1 MKSKKDDLSN
11 DIETLL
17 EEVKIV
23 QANLSDLPDESLDAM
38 EEGLREGITILVKCE
53 EAAILL
59 EQKIMEYRQEV
70 EVQALLKE
78 LLVIKARIAKL
89 LLQARQGLTTI
100 QNAKVELARQT
111 EETEEQKNKIA
122 KLDHWLA
129 DINNELKESTKQSD
143 VLTEDDIIRYIEVY
157 ERYIREYEEYETII
171 KSIVVIN
178 RDDSSQM
185 KQNLNKTIKTLEET
199 RNLVIL
205 EIERLRQMLIQIRT
219 APEVVDDDISQT
231 DRTIDSTSMPE
242 EIVSPREP
250 AHIEEP
256 EVKEPLIEK
265 IETDVISKVESEPSK
280 LETKIEEPKEREE
293 KQVKPNVTIET
304 QTGKSLLSEP
314 PSLVDKS
321 VICKTEDKVMQD
333 VSVTCAP
340 PQEVTIQTSEAKSS
354 NNEILENIEVIQT
367 ISDGH
372 ETIEVASRPVRRD
385 QKIDEKSLFVD
396 AQYKDD
402 NLQKDS
408 KLNITHSLPQ
418 SFETVMVEPDETTT
432 EVVVDADGTKRIIVK
447 KVRKTLVT
455 RQQIVQPQY
464 STGEDIPQDQ
474 SFSRL
479 VLTEDA
485 GYKTRLLEDGG
496 TRYIQYQTSDGQVIT
511 GVPDSEVT
519 IQEFTSRPDMVI
531 KMEKGMKPEEILQ
544 LAEGEIPS
552 HIQTSSSS
560 VTAVVQQVT
569 KRIVKTKRRIIRR
582 VTIVD
587 GKEHLTEEVV
597 EEPDDVEVFEE
608 QIPRVSINVKDG
620 KTTVG
625 DSNNQD
631 NPPFPLS
638 AGPGDK
644 RDDDIDKN
652 SKKDHENKFED
663 IKPSPKEQQVDKTLK
678 DEKQPTE
685 LNDQKISDLRTL
697 TKEFLDKESAQIGR
711 AVVTESMYPSESE
724 IILHPTSQVETDKSM
739 EGGISFITGNIHSTV
754 QSNRSKIAT
763 LVKKVTKKVI
773 RIKKRIIKHI
783 QIIDG
788 KEHVTE
794 EVIEEPE
801 EVEITEDEPQIS
813 QFVENEGET
822 QTKRI
827 RIIRQVHVIDGKEHV
842 TEQIVEDPDDQE
854 ESSSKSVYLPTHQ
867 LNITEVLDPEIPD
880 DSKEEPTLSPQDKS
894 IKELTK
900 DLIEREISN
909 LETRKPHETEQL
921 TTEDSKIVEDP
932 VRDSE
937 NLTQTHTRTIL
948 TKTRKRIIKH
958 KQIIDG
964 KEHVTEEVIEEP
976 DDVQV
981 FENEPNFAQFI
992 QKQDNT
998 QTKHFKVIRQV
1009 HIIDGKEH
1017 VTEQIVEDPDN
1028 SDKIMSETV
1037 PSSKLDITEI
1047 IGQATS
1053 APSDDAY
1060 NIVTKDDKK
1069 SKDLALKEID
1079 HTKITPAPKKIPEKE
1094 TKMEQEHGVAVPE
1107 IKEIDKIDRDKY
1119 NETHMRTILTRTR
1132 KRIIKHIKVIDG
1144 KEHVTEEVIEEPDD
1158 IEVIETRPLSSHV
1171 IQREGTKTKR
1181 IKIIRQI
1188 QTIDGKEHITEK
1200 IVEDP
1205 DDEYVADSTV
1215 TATVDVQM
1223 DKPDLTSH
1231 KEKEILVSSIPGDK
1245 TTIPFKIDINKDL
1258 IKSEIAGSDIL
1269 PIPIKN
1275 IDKVLKPEELV
1286 FDNTTANVSPSQPS
1300 EKPNKKDDTK
1310 QIITIAKTV
1319 IETVDPDDTITEKVI
1334 NDQFDFTSEEKVPN
1348 LKIEKEKEPHP
1359 GDISRMLIES
1369 ESNHSTVLISS
1380 PNNVVVEVL
1389 QKSDL
1394 QVPMDLRK
1402 EDADNKQTI
1411 ISEKEDIKYIEKQNE
1426 PVIEKPSQVADKT
1439 VPVKTQDVLIPKSST
1454 FTPENKITVEDV
1466 KKEKQQLPSTPDDQE
1481 QHVEKNILDSTVI
1494 TETDLHINKLD
1505 MEKPKDK
1512 SKEIVDYTKV
1522 DINMS
1527 FIKGEVDQTK
1537 VKPSSSELLNEN
1549 VTEVYKQLSP
1559 NNVNVQSE
1567 LKPEEASF
1575 RLPDNEIIEK
1585 LASEAKLGSDTIN
1598 KGDEKVVDQSNPK
1611 DRSLIDTTCRLIESE
1626 TEHSYILS
1634 EKSKAKVLSP
1644 FESTET
1650 IDFQDNKQ
1658 KVISEDDAMDNHKLI
1673 EVKKD
1678 KHIIVSTAD
1687 SVKTVSKEPME
1698 VSLPRE
1704 TVDIE
1709 NVTQNISK
1717 TITRRRIIKH
1727 VQIIDGKEH
1736 VTEEVIEEPDV
1747 VEAIEATPNPNINIQ
1762 EEGIKTKRIK
1772 IIRQMHIV
1780 DGKEHVTEQII
1791 EDSDDE
1797 YIPDSTIT
1805 ADINLNLTESDLS
1818 KVKPEKHISEGLKIE
1833 EIVEGEP
1840 KETIKTENTDDS
1852 HLILTSQLTENVKGE
1867 TPMIE
1872 IMHNVPKIAVKKE
1885 MKMSQQP
1892 ELSNYLDKEI
1902 LAISTQ
1908 LDILDVAP
1916 ENSPQSIKD
1925 ISEEFLTRET
1935 TKLSDIPKSVDDSSR
1950 DKEEKKLVRGLVV
1963 TPEITDANDA
1973 IDIVISKDTQLTDEK
1988 VNASPSAESRVESTM
2003 KPLHPPIQSSIQV
2016 EPVETDTVVSEM
2028 DVNFESKKPEI
2039 SYIQQFEP
2047 VTQDSPEIIE
2057 KDLTI
2062 QFIASEVKPTE
2073 TKDSVDIVAAPVR
2086 LDSKHDITT
2095 FIESERID
2103 TDSRI
2108 IQDSLKLSNKEIS
2121 EAIPE
2126 KLLEI
2131 EEFENNLEKPVN
2143 VIKPSQ
2149 TVDML
2154 MSLSKLDKNRE
2165 YEPKI
2170 EVDIKLEKFE
2180 TQKPSITKREI
2191 RTELPSEIV
2200 IVDKH
2205 PKKEVCGK
2213 VKKEVTDKQSVCE
2226 ESVTYDP
2233 KVEHPSEDK
2242 ESHESADLV
2251 HTETSI
2257 ETDKSIDD
2265 TESSSLGHYVQLET
2279 AASHESPK
2287 PTENVLETV
2296 VTSKDISDE
2305 PLSAS
2310 TEFEQITER
2319 GYEPE
2324 DTSINKEPVA
2334 EKRKKHKKQKSHIIS
2349 EETVYPKQTTTEDDT
2364 AVSTPVEMKEPI
2376 HQKKTKTKKGKKKT
2390 PVTDKSPENISVT
2403 TPDTKCESPKVGHE
2417 IVTSS
2422 PQEESC
2428 HTISET
2434 SEANTIKIV
2443 EECIGSSPEVVTK
2456 EVTTTVTYPVPI
2468 VEEIPTSEYSV
2479 QTSPDVVE
2487 TEKDKVE
2494 TPKTEVISTEL
2505 QTSPTPVKEILT
2517 QTTPIKEVEAET
2529 QTLDTIKIT
2538 EKVDSLD
2545 SQVQTSRTESPEKII
2560 TSEVTTQVVLRDL
2573 QTPDDKF
2580 SQTSS
2585 PIEEVEKGK
2594 DCRDM
2599 QTSPLPQVQK
2609 NEKSTEIVIET
2620 AESNIQTVK
2629 QDVIDQET
2637 STSPV
2642 KVKELTEMSIQTP
2655 EVPVVDTYTQSELS
2669 IVDMKTYKAQSPSL
2683 PESDVTN
2690 IVETIDNSQQTSPRT
2705 EYVEIKPEIDESKKE
2720 IIMIDSTQQTSPRV
2734 EKDITS
2740 PKSSLEFIKN
2750 EIITIDSTQQT
2761 TPRDYTQIER
2771 PKALE
2776 TYADKNNIVTIDSTQ
2791 QTTPRG
2797 YSEDSI
2803 STSTDEPYEV
2813 HLHAQISIPRTDDFI
2828 ENERQAGQI
2837 SQHIPKES
2845 NRQKKRKAKKKV
2857 ESPLLSPSSLS
2868 DPINAEL
2875 SYSITPTSDDL
2886 SSKEASSID
2895 EGISQIASP
2904 VYPNQQ
2910 ELYNLPTKPTYSDV
2924 VQRSKSKS
2932 PSPSKTVFTPKVGK
2946 TRLINTLE
2954 KRTQYLC
2961 EPRKMPDDTLS
2972 VALIE
2977 PSVEKSYDL
2986 VVNKELKEVSNAI
2999 KNNDP
3004 DKVEKSILVVIET
3017 ISIWLEEIQY
3027 KIQRQAIEGNKPS
3040 NESERVKSLENY
3052 VQNLKEII
3060 YVTEVN
3066 EEIVTL
3072 IETLTRQIHTVSYLR
3087 NRTTEKVKEEEREW
3101 DKFLSDI
3108 DRLSS
3113 SVEELKITLDK
3124 LIISE
3129 KPSQEKLDNLDE
3141 IEKDNVNNLDFTK
3154 QLFQKYRSFIEI
3166 NPKRECPPKLFILDE
3181 DTKQIENT
3189 INTERDR
3196 LLQLTSLAEEY
3207 EQTLQDFGQITDVAE
3222 ALLDGK
3228 IIVSNLDH
3236 LHEEIQKHRKFF
3248 VNLSH
3253 CRAILESLEN
3263 NLDTETRTKHSAL
3276 HHSLHDRATIII
3288 DRAAGRAQQMT
3299 LAASRWSVLDQSMK
3313 EEQQWLR
3320 VAQQRIPDLS
3330 NVTSIDH
3337 EQYINLYQSISLDA
3351 SQHYAKMIRLLSITE
3366 GLQGLIVCSGL
3377 ETECS
3382 VALDMLIKLQE
3393 DVDSRLT
3400 RLTAFRENWLTYD
3413 HLIDRIEGWMKLANK
3428 ELEHITPENITTT
3441 SNLRRFWELKA
3452 QHEVHNNLKNEL
3464 GVQFEKALEILPISD
3479 EMVQRQF
3486 FSKIEDKW
3494 RDLSSRIHHIH
3505 SSAIKNISDR
3515 DVPSSEKLNILE
3527 DEMRELRAML
3537 DALKGVI
3544 KSEDELNLYIE
3555 RLQVM
3560 TSRIDRI
3567 QNELGRLSLL
3577 PTAESERLGA
3587 LLTQSGILDDQI
3599 AEELERSMLLKEK
3612 IVQVQAGIG
3621 RCQKSQRRA
3630 RLTLEE
3636 CEAAERLGSDV
3647 VERASQTCEKLIEDL
3662 STQWRDILALRQALH
3677 TLPTALRVCVSPIG
3691 VERDISALQD
3701 SHAELEAACN
3711 ELSVRL
3717 RSKLQL
3723 WRRFERQLELVQGA
3737 VREADYM
3744 VELLTVQ
3751 GQVDYDRL
3759 LKATEKLETL
3769 SDSLSRRSGE
3779 LVGSLRDAA
3788 APLESSTEPTIA
3800 AKLRKELDDAAAA
3813 YDHTC
3818 TNLTQLCDKYHKA
3831 VDLWRRY
3838 REAAAGVRA
3847 FAEQHEGALHALKPH
3862 DAPAAHQVSVLY
3874 IKHITIIRIS
3884 DYNMK

>member
-1 MKSKKDDLSN
+1 M
-11 DIETLL
+11 
-17 EEVKIV
+17 
-23 QANLSDLPDESLDAM
+23 
-38 EEGLREGITILVKCE
+38 
-53 EAAILL
+53 
-59 EQKIMEYRQEV
+59 
-70 EVQALLKE
+70 
-78 LLVIKARIAKL
+78 
-89 LLQARQGLTTI
+89 
-100 QNAKVELARQT
+100 
-111 EETEEQKNKIA
+111 EEQKEKIA

-171 KSIVVIN
+171 KSIVVII

-185 KQNLNKTIKTLEET
+185 KRNLNKTIKTLEET

-219 APEVVDDDISQT
+219 APEVVEDDISQT

-242 EIVSPREP
+242 EIVSPRES
-250 AHIEEP
+250 AHIEET
-256 EVKEPLIEK
+256 EVKEPPIEK
-265 IETDVISKVESEPSK
+265 IETDVFSKVESEPSK
-280 LETKIEEPKEREE
+280 LEMQIEEPQVRYEE
-293 KQVKPNVTIET
+293 QAKPNVTIET

-314 PSLVDKS
+314 PSVVDKS
-321 VICKTEDKVMQD
+321 VTCKPEDKVMQD
-333 VSVTCAP
+333 VSITCAP
-340 PQEVTIQTSEAKSS
+340 PQEVAIQTSEAKSS
-354 NNEILENIEVIQT
+354 NKEILENIEVIQT

-396 AQYKDD
+396 AQYKDDD

-464 STGEDIPQDQ
+464 SIGEDIPQDQ

-485 GYKTRLLEDGG
+485 GSRTRLLEDGG

-519 IQEFTSRPDMVI
+519 IQEFTSRPGMVI
-531 KMEKGMKPEEILQ
+531 KMEKEMKPEEILQ

-582 VTIVD
+582 VTVID

-620 KTTVG
+620 KTTVC

-631 NPPFPLS
+631 NPPFPPS

-644 RDDDIDKN
+644 PDDIDKN
-652 SKKDHENKFED
+652 SKKDDENKFED
-663 IKPSPKEQQVDKTLK
+663 KKPSPREQKVDKTVQG
-678 DEKQPTE
+678 EKQSTG
-685 LNDQKISDLRTL
+685 LSDQQISDLQTL
-697 TKEFLDKESAQIGR
+697 TKEFLDKASGQVGR
-711 AVVTESMYPSESE
+711 TVVTESMYPSESE
-724 IILHPTSQVETDKSM
+724 TILHSTSQVETDKNM
-739 EGGISFITGNIHSTV
+739 ESGMSFITGNIHSTV
-754 QSNRSKIAT
+754 EMNRSKIAT
-763 LVKKVTKKVI
+763 LVQKVTKKVTRI
-773 RIKKRIIKHI
+773 RKRIIKHI

-801 EVEITEDEPQIS
+801 EVEITEDEPKIS
-813 QFVENEGET
+813 QFVENQGET

-827 RIIRQVHVIDGKEHV
+827 KIIRQVHVIDGKEHV
-842 TEQIVEDPDDQE
+842 TEQIVEDPDDNE
-854 ESSSKSVYLPTHQ
+854 ESISKSVYLPSHQ
-867 LNITEVLDPEIPD
+867 LNITEVLDQEIPV
-880 DSKEEPTLSPQDKS
+880 DSKEEPTILKTQDKS

-909 LETRKPHETEQL
+909 FETRKPQESEQF
-921 TTEDSKIVEDP
+921 TPEEPKIEEDP
-932 VRDSE
+932 GRDSE

-958 KQIIDG
+958 IQIING

-976 DDVQV
+976 DYVQV
-981 FENEPNFAQFI
+981 FENDPNFAQFI
-992 QKQDNT
+992 QNQENM
-998 QTKHFKVIRQV
+998 QTKHFKILRQV

-1017 VTEQIVEDPDN
+1017 VTERIVEDPDN

-1037 PSSKLDITEI
+1037 PSSKLDIAEI
-1047 IGQATS
+1047 VDQTTS
-1053 APSDDAY
+1053 TPSDDASK
-1060 NIVTKDDKK
+1060 IETKDNKK
-1069 SKDLALKEID
+1069 SKGLALKEID
-1079 HTKITPAPKKIPEKE
+1079 HTKITQAPKNLPEKGIK
-1094 TKMEQEHGVAVPE
+1094 TEQEHCIAEPE
-1107 IKEIDKIDRDKY
+1107 IKEIDKIDRDKLD
-1119 NETHMRTILTRTR
+1119 ETHTRTILTRTR
-1132 KRIIKHIKVIDG
+1132 KRIIQHIKVIDG

-1158 IEVIETRPLSSHV
+1158 IEVIETTPMSSHV
-1171 IQREGTKTKR
+1171 IQREGTKTKQ

-1188 QTIDGKEHITEK
+1188 QIIDGKEHVTEK
-1200 IVEDP
+1200 VVEDP
-1205 DDEYVADSTV
+1205 NDEYVADSTV

-1223 DKPDLTSH
+1223 DKPDLISH
-1231 KEKEILVSSIPGDK
+1231 KEKEMLVSSIHDDK
-1245 TTIPFKIDINKDL
+1245 TTIPSKTDINKDQ
-1258 IKSEIAGSDIL
+1258 IRSETDIL

-1275 IDKVLKPEELV
+1275 VDKAMKPEELV
-1286 FDNTTANVSPSQPS
+1286 FDNTNAKISSSQPS
-1300 EKPNKKDDTK
+1300 EKPDKKDDTK
-1310 QIITIAKTV
+1310 QIITITKSV
-1319 IETVDPDDTITEKVI
+1319 IENVDRPDDTITEKVTK
-1334 NDQFDFTSEEKVPN
+1334 DPFDFTSGEKVPN
-1348 LKIEKEKEPHP
+1348 LKIEKEKEPNP

-1369 ESNHSTVLISS
+1369 ESNHSTMLISS
-1380 PNNVVVEVL
+1380 PNNVVVEVV

-1394 QVPMDLRK
+1394 NVPMDLRK
-1402 EDADNKQTI
+1402 EDADNKQTP
-1411 ISEKEDIKYIEKQNE
+1411 ISEKEKYINYIKQQHE
-1426 PVIEKPSQVADKT
+1426 PVIEKPSPGTDKT
-1439 VPVKTQDVLIPKSST
+1439 LPVETQDVLVSKPGT
-1454 FTPENKITVEDV
+1454 FTSENKIVVEDG
-1466 KKEKQQLPSTPDDQE
+1466 KEEEQQFPSTPGDQE
-1481 QHVEKNILDSTVI
+1481 HGEEKNIPDSTVI
-1494 TETDLHINKLD
+1494 METDEHINKVD
-1505 MEKPKDK
+1505 MENLKDK
-1512 SKEIVDYTKV
+1512 LKEIDDSTKL

-1527 FIKGEVDQTK
+1527 FIKEEVDQTIA
-1537 VKPSSSELLNEN
+1537 KPTSSELLDKN
-1549 VTEVYKQLSP
+1549 VIEVYKQLSP
-1559 NNVNVQSE
+1559 INMNVHSK
-1567 LKPEEASF
+1567 LKPEESIS
-1575 RLPDNEIIEK
+1575 LPEIIEK
-1585 LASEAKLGSDTIN
+1585 SASEEKPGLETII
-1598 KGDEKVVDQSNPK
+1598 KGDEKVVDQSNLK
-1611 DRSLIDTTCRLIESE
+1611 DRSLIDTICSLIESE
-1626 TEHSYILS
+1626 TEHSHILS

-1644 FESTET
+1644 LELTKA
-1650 IDFQDNKQ
+1650 IDFQDSKQ
-1658 KVISEDDAMDNHKLI
+1658 KLVPEDDIMDHRKLT

-1678 KHIIVSTAD
+1678 KEVSVSIAD
-1687 SVKTVSKEPME
+1687 SIKNVAKESVE
-1698 VSLPRE
+1698 VLLPRE
-1704 TVDIE
+1704 TLDIE
-1709 NVTQNISK
+1709 NVTQNIIK
-1717 TITRRRIIKH
+1717 TTIRRRIVKH

-1736 VTEEVIEEPDV
+1736 VTEEVIEEPDE
-1747 VEAIEATPNPNINIQ
+1747 VEAIVGTPNSNINIQ

-1772 IIRQMHIV
+1772 IIRQVHIV

-1805 ADINLNLTESDLS
+1805 ADINLNLTESDFS
-1818 KVKPEKHISEGLKIE
+1818 KVKPEKHVCEGLTIE
-1833 EIVEGEP
+1833 EIVEDEP
-1840 KETIKTENTDDS
+1840 KETVKTENTDDS
-1852 HLILTSQLTENVKGE
+1852 DIILTSQLTKNVKGK
-1867 TPMIE
+1867 TPITE
-1872 IMHNVPKIAVKKE
+1872 ITHNVPNIAVKEEIKI
-1885 MKMSQQP
+1885 SQQP
-1892 ELSNYLDKEI
+1892 EESNYLDKEI

-1908 LDILDVAP
+1908 LDILDVP
-1916 ENSPQSIKD
+1916 SENPNQSIKN

-1935 TKLSDIPKSVDDSSR
+1935 TKLSDIQKFVDDISR
-1950 DKEEKKLVRGLVV
+1950 DKDQKKLLMGLVV
-1963 TPEITDANDA
+1963 TPKITDADA
-1973 IDIVISKDTQLTDEK
+1973 IDNVVSKDTQFTDEK
-1988 VNASPSAESRVESTM
+1988 VNASPSAESRVESTI
-2003 KPLHPPIQSSIQV
+2003 KSLHPPIQSSIQV
-2016 EPVETDTVVSEM
+2016 EPVETDTVISEM
-2028 DVNFESKKPEI
+2028 DVNFESEKPEI

-2047 VTQDSPEIIE
+2047 ITQDSPEIVE
-2057 KDLTI
+2057 KDLTN
-2062 QFIASEVKPTE
+2062 QFVASEVKPTE
-2073 TKDSVDIVAAPVR
+2073 PKDSVDVVATPVKFD
-2086 LDSKHDITT
+2086 LKHDITT

-2103 TDSRI
+2103 TDSRNVR
-2108 IQDSLKLSNKEIS
+2108 DSQKLSNKETS
-2121 EAIPE
+2121 DTLPE
-2126 KLLEI
+2126 KLQDI
-2131 EEFENNLEKPVN
+2131 EELENNLEKPVN
-2143 VIKPSQ
+2143 VIIPSQ
-2149 TVDML
+2149 TVDMT
-2154 MSLSKLDKNRE
+2154 MSLSKLDKNRK

-2170 EVDIKLEKFE
+2170 QVDVKVEEFE
-2180 TQKPSITKREI
+2180 TQKPSITKKEI

-2200 IVDKH
+2200 IVDEH
-2205 PKKEVCGK
+2205 PKKEVCSK
-2213 VKKEVTDKQSVCE
+2213 VKKEVTDIKSVCA
-2226 ESVTYDP
+2226 ESVKDDP
-2233 KVEHPSEDK
+2233 KIEHSSEDK
-2242 ESHESADLV
+2242 KPHESADSV
-2251 HTETSI
+2251 HTETYI

-2265 TESSSLGHYVQLET
+2265 TESSSLGNYIQLET
-2279 AASHESPK
+2279 ATSHESPK
-2287 PTENVLETV
+2287 PTENVMETV
-2296 VTSKDISDE
+2296 VTLKDISNE

-2310 TEFEQITER
+2310 TEFEQITET

-2334 EKRKKHKKQKSHIIS
+2334 EKKKKHKKQKSLIIS
-2349 EETVYPKQTTTEDDT
+2349 EETFYPKQTTTEDDT
-2364 AVSTPVEMKEPI
+2364 AVSTPVEMEEPI
-2376 HQKKTKTKKGKKKT
+2376 HQRKTKTKKGKKKT
-2390 PVTDKSPENISVT
+2390 PVTEKSLENILVT
-2403 TPDTKCESPKVGHE
+2403 TPETKSESPKVGHE

-2487 TEKDKVE
+2487 IEKEKVE
-2494 TPKTEVISTEL
+2494 TIKTEVIDTEL

-2538 EKVDSLD
+2538 EKVDILD

-2585 PIEEVEKGK
+2585 PIGEAEKGK

-2599 QTSPLPQVQK
+2599 QTSPLLQVQK
-2609 NEKSTEIVIET
+2609 DEKSTEIVIET
-2620 AESNIQTVK
+2620 ADSNIQTVK

-2669 IVDMKTYKAQSPSL
+2669 IEDMKTYKEQSPSL

-2690 IVETIDNSQQTSPRT
+2690 KVETTDISQQTTPRT
-2705 EYVEIKPEIDESKKE
+2705 EYVEIKPEVDMSKKE
-2720 IIMIDSTQQTSPRV
+2720 IIMIDSTQQTSPRI

-2740 PKSSLEFIKN
+2740 PKSCLEFIKN
-2750 EIITIDSTQQT
+2750 EIITIDSNQQT
-2761 TPRDYTQIER
+2761 TPRDDYTLIER
-2771 PKALE
+2771 PKSLE

-2791 QTTPRG
+2791 QTTPRE

-2837 SQHIPKES
+2837 SQHTPKES
-2845 NRQKKRKAKKKV
+2845 NRQKKRKPKKKV

-2886 SSKEASSID
+2886 SSKETSSID

-2910 ELYNLPTKPTYSDV
+2910 ELYITTTKPTYSDV

-2946 TRLINTLE
+2946 ARLINTLE
-2954 KRTQYLC
+2954 KRTQYLR
-2961 EPRKMPDDTLS
+2961 EPQKMPEDTLN

-2977 PSVEKSYDL
+2977 PSLEKSYDL
-2986 VVNKELKEVSNAI
+2986 VVNKELEEVRNAI

-3004 DKVEKSILVVIET
+3004 DNVEISIIVVIET

-3027 KIQRQAIEGNKPS
+3027 KIQRQVLEGNIPS

-3052 VQNLKEII
+3052 IQNLKEII

-3072 IETLTRQIHTVSYLR
+3072 IEILTRQIHTINYLR
-3087 NRTTEKVKEEEREW
+3087 NRTTEKVKEEEKEW

-3108 DRLSS
+3108 DRLST

-3129 KPSQEKLDNLDE
+3129 KPSQQKLDDLDE
-3141 IEKDNVNNLDFTK
+3141 IEKDNVNNLDFTNS
-3154 QLFQKYRSFIEI
+3154 LFQKYRSFIEI

-3351 SQHYAKMIRLLSITE
+3351 SQHYAKMIRLLSIAE

-3382 VALDMLIKLQE
+3382 VSLDTLLKLQE

-3413 HLIDRIEGWMKLANK
+3413 HIIDRIEGWMKLANK

-3452 QHEVHNNLKNEL
+3452 QHEVHNNLKNES

-3515 DVPSSEKLNILE
+3515 DVPSNEKLNILE

-3577 PTAESERLGA
+3577 PTAESDRLGA

-3630 RLTLEE
+3630 RLMLEE

-3677 TLPTALRVCVSPIG
+3677 TLPIALRVCVSPIG
-3691 VERDISALQD
+3691 VERDISALQVIFTY
-3701 SHAELEAACN
+3701 L
-3711 ELSVRL
+3711 
-3717 RSKLQL
+3717 
-3723 WRRFERQLELVQGA
+3723 FEISEN
-3737 VREADYM
+3737 
-3744 VELLTVQ
+3744 
-3751 GQVDYDRL
+3751 
-3759 LKATEKLETL
+3759 
-3769 SDSLSRRSGE
+3769 
-3779 LVGSLRDAA
+3779 
-3788 APLESSTEPTIA
+3788 
-3800 AKLRKELDDAAAA
+3800 
-3813 YDHTC
+3813 HT
-3818 TNLTQLCDKYHKA
+3818 
-3831 VDLWRRY
+3831 
-3838 REAAAGVRA
+3838 
-3847 FAEQHEGALHALKPH
+3847 
-3862 DAPAAHQVSVLY
+3862 
-3874 IKHITIIRIS
+3874 
-3884 DYNMK
+3884 